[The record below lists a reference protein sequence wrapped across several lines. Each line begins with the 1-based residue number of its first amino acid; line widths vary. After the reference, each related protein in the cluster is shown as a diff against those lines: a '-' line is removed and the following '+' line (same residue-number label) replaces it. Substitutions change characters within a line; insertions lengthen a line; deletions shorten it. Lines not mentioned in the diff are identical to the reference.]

1 MTILILGL
9 IIFLGLHSV
18 RIVAEDWRNA
28 TRARIGENT
37 WKGLY
42 SVISIIGFVL
52 IVWGYGVAREAPV
65 VIWTPPP
72 FTRHIAALLA
82 VIAFV
87 FLTAAYVPRN
97 GIKAKLH
104 HPMTLGVKTWALA
117 HLIANGTLHDIVLFG
132 AFLVWSVLLFSASRR
147 RDRAAGTVYPAGSGG
162 ATALTIVAGIVA
174 AVVFA
179 GWLHAPLIGV
189 RPF

>member
-9 IIFLGLHSV
+9 IIFLGLHSI
-18 RIVAEDWRNA
+18 RIFAEDWRDA
-28 TRARIGENT
+28 TRARLGENA

-42 SVISIIGFVL
+42 SVISVIGFVL
-52 IVWGYGVAREAPV
+52 IVWGYSLAREAPV

-72 FTRHIAALLA
+72 FTRHLAALLA

-87 FLTAAYVPRN
+87 FLAAAYVPRN
-97 GIKAKLH
+97 GIKARLH

-117 HLIANGTLHDIVLFG
+117 HLIANGTLHDILLFG

-147 RDRAAGTVYPAGSGG
+147 RDRKAGTVYPAGSSG
-162 ATALTIVAGIVA
+162 ATALAIVGGVVA

>member
-9 IIFLGLHSV
+9 AVFLGLHSI
-18 RIVAEDWRNA
+18 RIFAGDWRNA
-28 TRARIGENT
+28 TRARIGANA

-42 SVISIIGFVL
+42 SVVSITGFVL
-52 IVWGYGVAREAPV
+52 IVWGYSLARQAPV
-65 VIWTPPP
+65 AIWVPPP

-87 FLTAAYVPRN
+87 FMAAAYIPRN
-97 GIKAKLH
+97 SIKARLH

-117 HLIANGTLHDIVLFG
+117 HLLANGTLHDIVLFG
-132 AFLVWSVLLFSASRR
+132 SFLAWAVLLFAASRR
-147 RDRAAGTVYPAGSGG
+147 RDAADGVTYPAGSSAATAFTVAAGVGG
-162 ATALTIVAGIVA
+162 AVAFAL
-174 AVVFA
+174 
-179 GWLHAPLIGV
+179 WLHAPLIGV

>member
-18 RIVAEDWRNA
+18 RIFAEDWRNA
-28 TRARIGENT
+28 TRARIGEKT

-42 SVISIIGFVL
+42 SVVSVLGLVL
-52 IVWGYGVAREAPV
+52 IVWGYSLARQAPMV
-65 VIWTPPP
+65 VWTPPP
-72 FTRHIAALLA
+72 FTRHMSALLA

-87 FLTAAYVPRN
+87 FLAAAYIPRN

-117 HLIANGTLHDIVLFG
+117 HLLSNGTLHDILLFG
-132 AFLVWSVLLFSASRR
+132 SFLAWSVLLFRASRQ
-147 RDRAAGTVYPAGSGG
+147 RDRANGTAYPSGSGG
-162 ATALTIVAGIVA
+162 ATALTIVAGIA
-174 AVVFA
+174 GALVFA
-179 GWLHAPLIGV
+179 LWLHGPLIGV

>member
-28 TRARIGENT
+28 TRARLGENA

-42 SVISIIGFVL
+42 SVISVLGFVL
-52 IVWGYGVAREAPV
+52 IVWGYSLARQAPV
-65 VIWTPPP
+65 VVWTPPP
-72 FTRHIAALLA
+72 FTRHLSALLA

-87 FLTAAYVPRN
+87 FLAAAYIPRN
-97 GIKAKLH
+97 GIKARLH

-117 HLIANGTLHDIVLFG
+117 HLLCNGTLHDILLFG
-132 AFLVWSVLLFSASRR
+132 AFLVWAMLLFRASRQ

-162 ATALTIVAGIVA
+162 ATALTIVAGIA
-174 AVVFA
+174 SAVVFA
-179 GWLHAPLIGV
+179 LWLHAPLIGV